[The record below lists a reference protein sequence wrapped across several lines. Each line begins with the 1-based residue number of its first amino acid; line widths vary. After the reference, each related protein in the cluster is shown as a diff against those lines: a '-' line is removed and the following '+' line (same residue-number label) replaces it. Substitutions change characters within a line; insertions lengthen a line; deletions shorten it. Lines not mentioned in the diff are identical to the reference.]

1 MTEKAGVERE
11 NEMLHQL
18 LLYYEHMYMREEN
31 IIAPFEEPQDATCG
45 KSCIRT
51 EWYDPLNV

>member
-31 IIAPFEEPQDATCG
+31 IIAPFEEPQDAT
-45 KSCIRT
+45 S
-51 EWYDPLNV
+51 P